1 MFGGYRSYI
10 DRIDGNET
18 AKRDDRKI
26 IACKI
31 EQLKKERNYILW
43 EKTGKSVFCA
53 GFPVFLLD
61 RNPNKPLAMQ
71 VDPKPA
77 LSPR

>member
-10 DRIDGNET
+10 DRTDGNET

-53 GFPVFLLD
+53 GFPVFLLYVFSAKYLILTD
-61 RNPNKPLAMQ
+61 MFKN
-71 VDPKPA
+71 
-77 LSPR
+77 